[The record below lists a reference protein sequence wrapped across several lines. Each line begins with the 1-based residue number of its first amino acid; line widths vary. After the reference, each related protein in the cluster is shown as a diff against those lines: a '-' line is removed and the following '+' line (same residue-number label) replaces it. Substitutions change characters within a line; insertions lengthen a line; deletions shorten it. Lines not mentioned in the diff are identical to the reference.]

1 MKWTQ
6 DEINYLKKN
15 LDKSSND
22 LSLNLKRNRKSILRK
37 LKSLGLISE
46 YKIKNNFNG
55 KYEDIEKE
63 EIRRKKI
70 SETCKNNKK
79 SGGIRKGSGRGK
91 KGTYKGY
98 WCDSSYELA
107 WVIYHIENDIDFERN
122 NEKFIY
128 LYRDIEEKN
137 YIPDFKIGDTF
148 YELKGYQN
156 DTVQYKMKYFPFNLK
171 ILFEKDLKYIFDYVI
186 SKYGKNFISLYEDK
200 KYKSCKK
207 CSGYVYKHNKSLI
220 CKNCLKQNNKSVKK
234 KSNNKKRENY
244 NNICDCGQQIQSKSK
259 VCRNC
264 SNLKQRKVLNR
275 PKVEELLKEVSEIG
289 YSAVGRKYGVSD
301 NCIRKWIK
309 QGSVLNVG
317 KEKELLIP

>member
-1 MKWTQ
+1 MKWIQ
-6 DEINYLKKN
+6 DEINYLKNN

-22 LSLNLKRNRKSILRK
+22 LSLALKRNRKSILRK

-46 YKIKNNFNG
+46 YKMKNNFNG
-55 KYEDIEKE
+55 KYEDIKKE

-70 SETCKNNKK
+70 SETCKSNKK
-79 SGGIRKGSGRGK
+79 SGGLRKGCGRGK

-128 LYRDIEEKN
+128 FYRDIEEKN
-137 YIPDFKIGDTF
+137 YIPDFKIDDVF

-156 DTVQYKMKYFPFNLK
+156 DTVQYKIKYFPFNLK

-200 KYKSCKK
+200 KYKSCKN
-207 CSGYVYKHNKSLI
+207 CYGYVCKSNKSLI
-220 CKNCLKQNNKSVKK
+220 CKNCLKQNSKNLKNKSK
-234 KSNNKKRENY
+234 NKNRNK
-244 NNICDCGQQIQSKSK
+244 NNICECGQQIQSRSK
-259 VCRNC
+259 TCRNC

-275 PKVEELLKEVSEIG
+275 PIVEELFKEIDQLG

-309 QGSVLNVG
+309 KGSVPNVG
-317 KEKELLIP
+317 KGEGLLNP